1 MTGIA
6 IAPAKSPTGKPNPL
20 EYISASRLQ
29 TFHQCRLKFY
39 FRYVLRLQKAKSAAL
54 HVGSVVH
61 EVLQAWNRAR
71 WKREAVD
78 LDTLRERFAQH
89 WVEQQALSPVTWS
102 QDEPESKEMAA
113 AWNLVR
119 MYLQHT
125 PIPFHER
132 LEAVEVRVEADLS
145 QHGLPKL
152 VGILDLVRS
161 GGRIVDFKTSGQTP
175 NSERAVHL
183 HELQLS
189 CYAVLYRDATGNR
202 ESGFELHHLVKLKTP
217 KLVVTT
223 AGPMT
228 EAQRFR
234 LFRSIDSF
242 VSGVQNED
250 WVPSPSPMSCA
261 CCEYFNECRN
271 WSGKDR
277 HGPAL

>member
-1 MTGIA
+1 MSVVAAATRPS
-6 IAPAKSPTGKPNPL
+6 APAKPNPL

-29 TFHQCRLKFY
+29 TFHHCRLKFY
-39 FRYVLRLQKAKSAAL
+39 FRYVLRLQKPKSAAL

-71 WKREAVD
+71 WKRQRPD
-78 LDTLRERFAQH
+78 LDTLREHFAQH
-89 WVEQQALSPVTWS
+89 WIEQQALAPVTWS
-102 QDEPESKEMAA
+102 EEDPESKEMEA

-125 PIPFHER
+125 PIPLDER
-132 LEAVEVRVEADLS
+132 LEAVEVRVEADLEK
-145 QHGLPKL
+145 HGLPKL

-161 GGRIVDFKTSGQTP
+161 GGRIVDYKTAGQTP
-175 NSERAVHL
+175 NTERSIHL

-189 CYAVLYRDATGNR
+189 CYALLYRDATGSK

-228 EAQRFR
+228 EAQRSR

-242 VSGVQNED
+242 VTGVERHD
-250 WVPSPSPMSCA
+250 WVPSPSPMACA

-271 WSGKDR
+271 WTGKDR
-277 HGPAL
+277 YGPAL